1 MKAVNRAVHV
11 DWSRARQVATEA
23 RGIPVPI
30 SAGSPD
36 LDGVLAVAS
45 RVPSEPYWAAAD
57 YADL

>member
-1 MKAVNRAVHV
+1 M
-11 DWSRARQVATEA
+11 ATDA

-30 SAGSPD
+30 SVGSPD